1 MQEEKA
7 VWRDYRFQFKRMAR
21 SSEWQPGYRLADDFF
36 AYSLIDFT
44 FWYFYKG
51 EGTLINHQTGKTHT
65 IQAGSALCM
74 KPGMKLE
81 TWQSTP
87 NLLRNIYFHFDL
99 YLGDKKI
106 PPENWPEI
114 PFITQVDDPV
124 FYSVTTEHILAIL
137 NKAKLPG
144 HHLSVEDRLEAEFL
158 MKSLLMDIFRH
169 SEKSAIGS
177 TSRHHEKVLSETLAT
192 MYAEPERFHRVSD
205 LARAS
210 GYSPSHFRAICIQV
224 LGQTPN
230 NLLIQARINQA
241 KNLLEHSHFSI
252 GTIADM
258 LGYENVYYF
267 SRQFRM
273 VAGISASEYREKVK
287 KTKPT
292 QL

>member
-1 MQEEKA
+1 MT
-7 VWRDYRFQFKRMAR
+7 
-21 SSEWQPGYRLADDFF
+21 SER
-36 AYSLIDFT
+36 
-44 FWYFYKG
+44 
-51 EGTLINHQTGKTHT
+51 
-65 IQAGSALCM
+65 
-74 KPGMKLE
+74 
-81 TWQSTP
+81 
-87 NLLRNIYFHFDL
+87 
-99 YLGDKKI
+99 
-106 PPENWPEI
+106 
-114 PFITQVDDPV
+114 
-124 FYSVTTEHILAIL
+124 ILAIL

-144 HHLSVEDRLEAEFL
+144 YHLAVEDYLKAELL
-158 MKSLLMDIFRH
+158 MKAMLIELSRQP
-169 SEKSAIGS
+169 EKSAAGS
-177 TSRHHEKVLSETLAT
+177 TSRHHENVLSEILAT

-210 GYSPSHFRAICIQV
+210 GYSSSHFRAICIQV

-287 KTKPT
+287 KQNQHNFDTM
-292 QL
+292 